1 MFYCWK
7 YDNQFIGETTLTLVK
22 EMVEG
27 LFKISENSSVLDE
40 LSLHFWSDLLKEWE
54 LFNDQ
59 IIIVKKSL
67 VDVLFDI
74 VVQIRLN
81 MEWLV

>member
-1 MFYCWK
+1 MIEVLFK
-7 YDNQFIGETTLTLVK
+7 LFEL
-22 EMVEG
+22 EG
-27 LFKISENSSVLDE
+27 LHDE